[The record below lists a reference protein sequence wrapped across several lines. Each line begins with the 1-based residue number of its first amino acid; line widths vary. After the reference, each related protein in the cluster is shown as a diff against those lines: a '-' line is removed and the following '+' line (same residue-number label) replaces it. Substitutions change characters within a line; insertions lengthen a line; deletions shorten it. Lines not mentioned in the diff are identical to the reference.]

1 MDAEHKLREKELAV
15 QRLEHDRRY
24 LADREKEERQAKA
37 QLVVE
42 HDALRAKLTAEMAAL
57 RSSLSLLQEFHADL
71 QNTHSQLS
79 LSSAAALDTE
89 KASAA
94 VLAHRNSAL
103 QSSLEQ
109 VQSLAAD
116 RLSQIHRLQDELE
129 HHEPSHPDHSDD
141 HHILA
146 AELKQLTQHLRKLES
161 DNTDLSAELV
171 ALRSSHQAT
180 EVLREQ
186 IRSLEAKAAHTDSL
200 RQQLAQLQ
208 VPPPPLPPPPPSI
221 PPDNQALASL
231 RLEHTDLL
239 DKHGSTL
246 AALHA
251 LQNQHTHLQSQ
262 LASAQSH
269 IDELTQNLDHEK
281 DARRK
286 QDAQTD
292 LFQREISF
300 LKDLI
305 ASYQTE
311 ETDET
316 TLLKLFNDY
325 KSLST
330 SHPQYQSLLD
340 RIDQLEQQLFDLQ
353 GEVAAGRHVPPNTR
367 VLQLADN
374 PEKQWFDLRQ
384 QTIDDLKQENK
395 ALLDRLT
402 AHAPDP
408 SSLIPPQSYTSLQS
422 SLSDLQSQLAQKQKR
437 LLRLEQIFH
446 SKASEFREAVAAIL
460 GVKLAFYP
468 NGQVR
473 VTSIFDLN
481 ASFVFQPGSTA
492 TEMQLV
498 AQGEGGPQDLPNLM
512 AYWIEKEQCPPGF
525 IASLTLECYEKGKM
539 R

>member
-1 MDAEHKLREKELAV
+1 
-15 QRLEHDRRY
+15 
-24 LADREKEERQAKA
+24 
-37 QLVVE
+37 
-42 HDALRAKLTAEMAAL
+42 MAAL
-57 RSSLSLLQEFHADL
+57 RSSLSLLQESHADL

-89 KASAA
+89 KASAV

-109 VQSLAAD
+109 AQSLAAD

-129 HHEPSHPDHSDD
+129 HHEPSQPDLSDE

-146 AELKQLTQHLRKLES
+146 AELKRLTQHLRKLES

-171 ALRSSHQAT
+171 SLRSSHQAT

-208 VPPPPLPPPPPSI
+208 VPPPPLPPPPPSTAS
-221 PPDNQALASL
+221 DNQALTSL

-262 LASAQSH
+262 LASVQSH
-269 IDELTQNLDHEK
+269 IDELTQNLDREK

-286 QDAQTD
+286 QDAQAE

-305 ASYQTE
+305 ASYQAE

-340 RIDQLEQQLFDLQ
+340 RVDQLEQLLFDLQ
-353 GEVAAGRHVPPNTR
+353 GEIAAGRHVPPNTR

-374 PEKQWFDLRQ
+374 PEKQWFDIRQ
-384 QTIDDLKQENK
+384 QTIDNLKRENK

-402 AHAPDP
+402 AQAPDP

-492 TEMQLV
+492 MEMQLV

-525 IASLTLECYEKGKM
+525 IASLTLECYEKGKT